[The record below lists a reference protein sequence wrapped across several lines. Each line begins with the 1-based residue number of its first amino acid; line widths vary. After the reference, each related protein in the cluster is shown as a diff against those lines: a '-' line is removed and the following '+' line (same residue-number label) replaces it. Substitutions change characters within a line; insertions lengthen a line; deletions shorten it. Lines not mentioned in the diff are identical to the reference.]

1 MYCLK
6 YRPNQE
12 LLFFC
17 DEHLQLAHL
26 VSLEGDG
33 DGEEDTGSETQVAE
47 AFRQVVQPQWEA
59 CHAQGHLEVSVKMK
73 VEEEDEKVDVVEIE
87 EEEEVDEHRGDGDKG
102 EEKNEIGEAKR
113 CKQVVEHGGHRPE
126 KYFLSDTTFHKICF
140 QTISK
145 SGFRCFP

>member
-6 YRPNQE
+6 YRISQE
-12 LLFFC
+12 LVFFC
-17 DEHLQLAHL
+17 GEPVNIYLQPAHL
-26 VSLEGDG
+26 VSLDGDG
-33 DGEEDTGSETQVAE
+33 DGEEDTGRKTEMAE

-73 VEEEDEKVDVVEIE
+73 VEEEDEKVDVDEIE

-126 KYFLSDTTFHKICF
+126 KYFYQTPPASKIPYFH
-140 QTISK
+140 TI
-145 SGFRCFP
+145 

>member
-59 CHAQGHLEVSVKMK
+59 CHTQRHLEISVKNLDKMRLRWLRK
-73 VEEEDEKVDVVEIE
+73 STGETATREK
-87 EEEEVDEHRGDGDKG
+87 K
-102 EEKNEIGEAKR
+102 
-113 CKQVVEHGGHRPE
+113 
-126 KYFLSDTTFHKICF
+126 
-140 QTISK
+140 
-145 SGFRCFP
+145 